1 MSTSVIRCC
10 HALESFLP
18 SCIPTATCSDAH
30 IITFHQNQ
38 TICDL
43 LHNSNCMI
51 QSAYYIKQ
59 PQCLHLNLCILFNL
73 RLVSINSV
81 WLFGCYDYYILCW
94 NFNIIFHDKS
104 SNFNVL
110 HVKLWNFKIL
120 MHIKSWNFNI
130 LYVKSINNP
139 ACQISKVCHSAC
151 QILKF

>member
-18 SCIPTATCSDAH
+18 SCIPTATCNDAH
-30 IITFHQNQ
+30 VISFHQNQ
-38 TICDL
+38 TIRDL

-51 QSAYYIKQ
+51 QSAWTATV
-59 PQCLHLNLCILFNL
+59 LAFEFNL

-120 MHIKSWNFNI
+120 MHVKSWNFNI
-130 LYVKSINNP
+130 LYVKSKKFNIVHVRFRKF
-139 ACQISKVCHSAC
+139 A
-151 QILKF
+151 ILHFKSWNFNILQY